1 MVDRTVKVSLTA
13 SYQGFV
19 DGMNKAAKATR
30 DLGAEGEK
38 LAQMREA
45 YDGIAAGATLM
56 GSLLAAGVGVAI
68 SKFAEFDAAMSSV
81 QAATH
86 ESTSNMGLLRNAA
99 IDAGASTVFSA
110 TEAAGAI
117 EELAKAGVSTAD
129 IMAGGL
135 AGSLDLAAA
144 GGLGVARAAEVTST
158 ALNQFSL
165 DGNQAGH
172 VADVLAAGA
181 GKAMGSVDDLA
192 NGLKF
197 VGPVAASMG
206 VSLEETT
213 GVLALFA
220 QQGIIGE
227 QAGTSLRGVLS
238 SLTAPSGAASK
249 EIERLGLNLYGANGQ
264 FLGMQNA
271 AGELSKAYT
280 GMDDASRQAS
290 LGVIFGRET
299 ITAATALYKAGATG
313 VQEWSDRVNDSGY
326 AAETA
331 RMRLDNLKGDL
342 EGLGGAVDSALIQTG
357 SAANDTLR
365 AIVQSLTFLTSGYS
379 ELASPVQA
387 ATLAIGAGTAA
398 VLLFGGTA
406 VAAVPRV
413 LQWKA
418 AVDASNISLTSVA
431 LKAGVAGLAIAGLT
445 TVVGYIISEQ
455 ARAQAAA
462 EAYADTLDDV
472 SGQVTASTR
481 EMAKEALAVEKS
493 WLGFSRG
500 SAYDAAEKLSL
511 DLDTVTDA
519 ASGSVD
525 ALEALSSV
533 LKAGQGDTQEAA
545 RLADELGLSLTEV
558 SSLSTLVSTS
568 VLGEARS
575 LEVAMKMAQQK
586 QQVQEEGIPVTQSA
600 ADAYMEAASGVTDL
614 SNSLDQLIDQIM
626 EANGIGQDAITAN
639 IDYQNALAGV
649 DEAIQKARDG
659 VDGYALTLD
668 TGTQAGRNNKDM
680 LVELSKQA
688 QDAALAQF
696 KLDGDT
702 ANYRATLEN
711 SRQALIDRAQQ
722 LGYNADQ
729 AGALADEI
737 FRIPPSTEWKVIAE
751 TQQAMN
757 RAEAFKNLWENIRN
771 RTVTL
776 TMIGSTQIGGGTGP
790 QVGPLL
796 DGYKSENG
804 NMSDYANGLRQI
816 QFENGGGVDTGIYRG
831 TAAAIHKFAE
841 KDTIW
846 ESYISGKPSQRD
858 RNIKIWEATGDRLGV
873 QRGAAGMTQ
882 VAVTAQF
889 PENLMLRLDDGTT
902 LRAYVQDA
910 AAGVAATVV
919 RNVFA
924 GDQGGLR

>member
-1 MVDRTVKVSLTA
+1 MVDRTVKVNLTA
-13 SYQGFV
+13 SYQAFV

-30 DLGAEGEK
+30 DLGTEGEK

-56 GSLLAAGVGVAI
+56 GSLIAAGVGVAI

-249 EIERLGLNLYGANGQ
+249 EIERLGLNLYGTNGQ
-264 FLGMQNA
+264 FLGMENA
-271 AGELSKAYT
+271 AGELAKAYT

-313 VQEWSDRVNDSGY
+313 VQEWSDKVNDSGY

-342 EGLGGAVDSALIQTG
+342 EGLGGAMDSALIETG

-379 ELASPVQA
+379 ELSGPVQA
-387 ATLAIGAGTAA
+387 ATLAIGVGTSA

-406 VAAVPRV
+406 VATVPRV

-418 AVDASNISLTSVA
+418 AVDASGISLGSLA
-431 LKAGVAGLAIAGLT
+431 LKAGVAGLAVAGLT

-455 ARAQAAA
+455 AKAQAAA

-600 ADAYMEAASGVTDL
+600 ADAYLEAASGVTDL

-680 LVELSKQA
+680 LVDLSKQA
-688 QDAALAQF
+688 QDAALAQY

-711 SRQALIDRAQQ
+711 SRQALMDRAQQ

-737 FRIPPSTEWKVIAE
+737 FRIPSSTEWKVIAE

-757 RAEAFKNLWENIRN
+757 RAEAFRNLWENIRN

-776 TMIGSTQIGGGTGP
+776 TMIGSTQLNGGTAP
-790 QVGPLL
+790 RVGPLL
-796 DGYKSENG
+796 DGYGSENG
-804 NMSDYANGLRQI
+804 NMFDYSNGLRQM

-873 QRGAAGMTQ
+873 QRGAGMTQ

-889 PENLMLRLDDGTT
+889 PENLMLRLEDGTT

-910 AAGVAATVV
+910 AAGVAADVV
-919 RNVFA
+919 RNA
-924 GDQGGLR
+924 SSGDQGGWR

>member
-30 DLGAEGEK
+30 DLGTEGEK
-38 LAQMREA
+38 LAQTREA
-45 YDGIAAGATLM
+45 FDGIASGATLM
-56 GSLLAAGVGVAI
+56 GSLMAAGVGVAI
-68 SKFAEFDAAMSSV
+68 AKFAEFDAAMSSV

-144 GGLGVARAAEVTST
+144 GELGVARAAEVTST
-158 ALNQFSL
+158 ALNQFGL
-165 DGNQAGH
+165 DGNQASH

-181 GKAMGSVDDLA
+181 GNAMGSVDDLA

-238 SLTAPSGAASK
+238 SLTAPSGAAGK

-264 FLGMQNA
+264 FLGMKNA
-271 AGELSKAYT
+271 AGELSQAYT

-299 ITAATALYKAGATG
+299 ITAATALYKAGANG
-313 VQEWSDRVNDSGY
+313 VQEWSDKVNDSGY

-342 EGLGGAVDSALIQTG
+342 EGLGGAMDSALIETG
-357 SAANDTLR
+357 SYANDTLR
-365 AIVQSLTFLTSGYS
+365 AIVQSLTFLTSGYT
-379 ELASPVQA
+379 ELSDPVQA
-387 ATLAIGAGTAA
+387 ATLAIGTGTAA

-406 VAAVPRV
+406 IASVPRV

-418 AVDASNISLTSVA
+418 AVDASGISLGSLA
-431 LKAGVAGLAIAGLT
+431 LKAGVAGIAVAGLT
-445 TVVGYIISEQ
+445 TVVGYIISQQ
-455 ARAQAAA
+455 AKAQAAA

-481 EMAKEALAVEKS
+481 EMAKEALAVEQS

-519 ASGSVD
+519 AGGSVE

-586 QQVQEEGIPVTQSA
+586 QKVQEEGIPVTQSA

-626 EANGIGQDAITAN
+626 EANGIGQDAISAN

-702 ANYRATLEN
+702 ANYRATLEG
-711 SRQALIDRAQQ
+711 SRQALLDRAQQ
-722 LGYNADQ
+722 LGYNAEQ

-737 FRIPPSTEWKVIAE
+737 FRIPPDTEWKAIAE
-751 TQQAMN
+751 TQQAMD
-757 RAEAFKNLWENIRN
+757 RTAAFKNLWENIKN

-790 QVGPLL
+790 RVGPLL
-796 DGYKSENG
+796 GGYGFESENG
-804 NMSDYANGLRQI
+804 NMFDYSRGLHQM
-816 QFENGGGVDTGIYRG
+816 QFENGGGVDTGIYPG
-831 TAAAIHKFAE
+831 TDKPIFKFAE
-841 KDTIW
+841 KATMW
-846 ESYISGKPSQRD
+846 EAYISGKPSERD

-873 QRGAAGMTQ
+873 GHGGTIVNVAAPVVNMPDRFTLMVNGQQMDAYVVDRAQSAAADVVRGAASRTPG
-882 VAVTAQF
+882 
-889 PENLMLRLDDGTT
+889 R
-902 LRAYVQDA
+902 R
-910 AAGVAATVV
+910 
-919 RNVFA
+919 
-924 GDQGGLR
+924 